1 INLTGSSTSGVGLY
15 LGERN
20 STNAFTATNGS
31 INLNGVSVAKSAIE
45 IRGNNTL
52 TADNINLTGNSTKSF
67 GIDAQDGANTLN
79 ATNGSINLT
88 GNSTNG
94 TGLQLNNGTN
104 TLNATNGSIN
114 LTGNSTNGT
123 GIDLQ
128 GTNTLTATSGAISFN
143 GTSGKSRG
151 INICGTSNI
160 LNATEI
166 NLTGSSTGAE
176 GIDISGNSTLT
187 ATSGNISL
195 NGTAQSRWDG
205 VRIQGRSNITATN
218 GSISLTGHSDANIGV
233 SLSGSS
239 SWDAT
244 NITITGS
251 SSWNGSAVSGDVY
264 VGRGIQLDGNLTFTG
279 NVAINGTGEG
289 GSGVALRTLV
299 NLTFNNGTAIINGTS
314 TGHSVNDIYTAGIG
328 LHSYIGE
335 TDITNIIL
343 NNSNLTMNGH
353 SQNAA
358 GIGGWSDSHTKTKW
372 NISGNGNVTING
384 SSVEMDG
391 FRTISINATGL
402 NGSVALF
409 GKSTNGSGVKI
420 TKTEMSNV
428 TISGSA
434 TGNGSGVDISGDN
447 TLTNTT
453 VSGNGTDGAGVSIS
467 GNLSNSGNSTVTGN
481 ASGNGNGV

>member
-1 INLTGSSTSGVGLY
+1 M
-15 LGERN
+15 
-20 STNAFTATNGS
+20 
-31 INLNGVSVAKSAIE
+31 
-45 IRGNNTL
+45 
-52 TADNINLTGNSTKSF
+52 
-67 GIDAQDGANTLN
+67 
-79 ATNGSINLT
+79 
-88 GNSTNG
+88 
-94 TGLQLNNGTN
+94 
-104 TLNATNGSIN
+104 
-114 LTGNSTNGT
+114 

-128 GTNTLTATSGAISFN
+128 GTNTLTATGGAISFN
-143 GTSGKSRG
+143 GTSGRNRG
-151 INICGTSNI
+151 INICGTSNMT
-160 LNATEI
+160 ATAI

-176 GIDISGNSTLT
+176 GIDINGSSTLT

-195 NGTAQSRWDG
+195 NGTTSSAWYG
-205 VRIQGRSNITATN
+205 VRIQGSTNTLTATN
-218 GSISLTGHSDANIGV
+218 GSISLTGHSDDNIGV

-251 SSWNGSAVSGDVY
+251 SSWNGSTASEDVY
-264 VGRGIQLDGNLTFTG
+264 VRRGIQLDGNLTFTG

-328 LHSYIGE
+328 LFSFVGE

-358 GIGGWSDSHTKTKW
+358 GIGGWSDSDTKTKW

-481 ASGNGNGV
+481 ASGNGNGVNISGKSLTVSSPAAPPVTVPVWVSAVTAP

>member
-1 INLTGSSTSGVGLY
+1 
-15 LGERN
+15 
-20 STNAFTATNGS
+20 
-31 INLNGVSVAKSAIE
+31 
-45 IRGNNTL
+45 
-52 TADNINLTGNSTKSF
+52 
-67 GIDAQDGANTLN
+67 
-79 ATNGSINLT
+79 
-88 GNSTNG
+88 
-94 TGLQLNNGTN
+94 
-104 TLNATNGSIN
+104 
-114 LTGNSTNGT
+114 GNSTNGT

-128 GTNTLTATSGAISFN
+128 GTNTLTATS
-143 GTSGKSRG
+143 
-151 INICGTSNI
+151 
-160 LNATEI
+160 
-166 NLTGSSTGAE
+166 
-176 GIDISGNSTLT
+176 
-187 ATSGNISL
+187 
-195 NGTAQSRWDG
+195 
-205 VRIQGRSNITATN
+205 

-251 SSWNGSAVSGDVY
+251 SSWNGSTASEDVY

-289 GSGVALRTLV
+289 GSGVALRALV
-299 NLTFNNGTAIINGTS
+299 NLTFNNGTAVINGTS

-358 GIGGWSDSHTKTKW
+358 GIGGWSDSDTKTKW

-481 ASGNGNGV
+481 ASGNGTGVDINGTVTGGDITGNA

>member
-1 INLTGSSTSGVGLY
+1 SLNGTAQSKWYGVRIQGS
-15 LGERN
+15 N
-20 STNAFTATNGS
+20 ITATNGS
-31 INLNGVSVAKSAIE
+31 IS
-45 IRGNNTL
+45 
-52 TADNINLTGNSTKSF
+52 
-67 GIDAQDGANTLN
+67 
-79 ATNGSINLT
+79 LT

-94 TGLQLNNGTN
+94 TGLQLNGTN

-467 GNLSNSGNSTVTGN
+467 GNLSNSGNSTVTG
-481 ASGNGNGV
+481 

>member
-52 TADNINLTGNSTKSF
+52 TADNINLTGNST
-67 GIDAQDGANTLN
+67 
-79 ATNGSINLT
+79 
-88 GNSTNG
+88 
-94 TGLQLNNGTN
+94 
-104 TLNATNGSIN
+104 
-114 LTGNSTNGT
+114 NGT

-128 GTNTLTATSGAISFN
+128 GTNTLN
-143 GTSGKSRG
+143 
-151 INICGTSNI
+151 
-160 LNATEI
+160 
-166 NLTGSSTGAE
+166 
-176 GIDISGNSTLT
+176 
-187 ATSGNISL
+187 
-195 NGTAQSRWDG
+195 
-205 VRIQGRSNITATN
+205 ATN
-218 GSISLTGHSDANIGV
+218 GSISLTGHSDDNIGV
-233 SLSGSS
+233 SLSGSN

-251 SSWNGSAVSGDVY
+251 SSWNGSTGSEDPY

-328 LHSYIGE
+328 LYSFVGE

-358 GIGGWSDSHTKTKW
+358 GIGGWSDSDTKTKW

>member
-1 INLTGSSTSGVGLY
+1 M
-15 LGERN
+15 
-20 STNAFTATNGS
+20 
-31 INLNGVSVAKSAIE
+31 
-45 IRGNNTL
+45 
-52 TADNINLTGNSTKSF
+52 
-67 GIDAQDGANTLN
+67 
-79 ATNGSINLT
+79 
-88 GNSTNG
+88 
-94 TGLQLNNGTN
+94 
-104 TLNATNGSIN
+104 
-114 LTGNSTNGT
+114 
-123 GIDLQ
+123 
-128 GTNTLTATSGAISFN
+128 
-143 GTSGKSRG
+143 
-151 INICGTSNI
+151 
-160 LNATEI
+160 

-251 SSWNGSAVSGDVY
+251 SSWNGSAVSDDVY

-481 ASGNGNGV
+481 ASGNGNGVNISGNITDGVISGSATGNGAGVDI

>member
-1 INLTGSSTSGVGLY
+1 M
-15 LGERN
+15 
-20 STNAFTATNGS
+20 
-31 INLNGVSVAKSAIE
+31 
-45 IRGNNTL
+45 
-52 TADNINLTGNSTKSF
+52 
-67 GIDAQDGANTLN
+67 
-79 ATNGSINLT
+79 
-88 GNSTNG
+88 
-94 TGLQLNNGTN
+94 
-104 TLNATNGSIN
+104 
-114 LTGNSTNGT
+114 
-123 GIDLQ
+123 
-128 GTNTLTATSGAISFN
+128 
-143 GTSGKSRG
+143 
-151 INICGTSNI
+151 
-160 LNATEI
+160 
-166 NLTGSSTGAE
+166 
-176 GIDISGNSTLT
+176 
-187 ATSGNISL
+187 
-195 NGTAQSRWDG
+195 
-205 VRIQGRSNITATN
+205 
-218 GSISLTGHSDANIGV
+218 
-233 SLSGSS
+233 
-239 SWDAT
+239 
-244 NITITGS
+244 
-251 SSWNGSAVSGDVY
+251 
-264 VGRGIQLDGNLTFTG
+264 GRGIQLDGNLTFTG

-299 NLTFNNGTAIINGTS
+299 NLTFNNGTAVINGTS

-358 GIGGWSDSHTKTKW
+358 GIGGWSDSDTKTKW

-481 ASGNGNGV
+481 A